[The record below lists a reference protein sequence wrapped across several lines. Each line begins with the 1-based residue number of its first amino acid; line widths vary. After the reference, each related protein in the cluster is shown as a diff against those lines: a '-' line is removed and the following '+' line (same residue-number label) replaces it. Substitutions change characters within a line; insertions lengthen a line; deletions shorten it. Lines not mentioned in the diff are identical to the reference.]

1 MRSRARES
9 RRYRGGAG
17 YPVGMNSTSQPL
29 VATSTQEF
37 LAGYREQGF
46 AMLGSILN
54 APELADIRAEEARF
68 RPQPLRGLV
77 DAPNTRTVF
86 RSQVCGF
93 SPIVRKFATEGRH
106 LDRVAEVVGPDVAL
120 YYTQFVTK
128 LPDADVRRGEF
139 PWHQD
144 LGYVAIL
151 PMLRTVTVWVA
162 LDDVDETNGCVWVQP
177 GSHHGGLLSHQQA
190 HADTWHLTVPVT
202 GDGIPARLKAGE
214 AVAFTGL
221 TLHRSKSNA
230 TNAPRR
236 GFFMEY
242 VPAEATEQANGNSVL
257 EKCDTWVVRGRRAV

>member
-1 MRSRARES
+1 MINTAPSLVTDASRDS
-9 RRYRGGAG
+9 
-17 YPVGMNSTSQPL
+17 
-29 VATSTQEF
+29 F
-37 LAGYREQGF
+37 LAAYREHGF

-54 APELADIRAEEARF
+54 AAELADIRTEEARF
-68 RPQPLRGLV
+68 RPQPLRGLI
-77 DAPNTRTVF
+77 DAPGTRTVF
-86 RSQVCGF
+86 RSQVCAF
-93 SPIVRKFATEGRH
+93 SSIVRDFATGGRH
-106 LDRVAEVVGPDVAL
+106 LDTVAALVGPDVVL

-202 GDGIPARLKAGE
+202 GDGIPVRLKAGE

-230 TNAPRR
+230 SNAPRR

-257 EKCDTWVVRGRRAV
+257 EKCDTWVVRGRRPI